1 MAAHPY
7 FQKKNNDDKKGSK
20 EKKNGVNTDADGNE
34 LFWDGFQWVPRQ
46 RQKSYFN
53 PMQEH
58 MIEQIVNISG
68 ADRAQNEERVAKSRT
83 IIVDNLSLDLGS
95 TSKELQKWFL
105 EQLAKKGVFN
115 VQIVDID
122 VESGGADN
130 SVQVELQNQEM
141 IE

>member
-1 MAAHPY
+1 
-7 FQKKNNDDKKGSK
+7 
-20 EKKNGVNTDADGNE
+20 
-34 LFWDGFQWVPRQ
+34 
-46 RQKSYFN
+46 
-53 PMQEH
+53 
-58 MIEQIVNISG
+58 MIEKIVKISG
-68 ADRAQNEERVAKSRT
+68 AGKAENEERVAKSRT

-105 EQLAKKGVFN
+105 EQLALKGVFN

-141 IE
+141 IDLFKKIDGVLCLGEAIKVRRVGEETTQTNAQAAVIALTALNDITGKKK